1 MVSFQKNHYHLNH
14 ISYAYIGIYK
24 TCYILP
30 TLLSYVHVSE
40 KRTRDDQTPG
50 YLRPI
55 YTMPTTNNLCER
67 SPDSQTYIEIIWIT
81 SHCSL
86 SHHQLWHTWYYM
98 KALNQQDTRLLPTTT
113 KNWNLK
119 MACIY
124 VSWNSD
130 LLRIFTGR
138 LKRESLLHMHEN
150 ERAKI
155 KP

>member
-30 TLLSYVHVSE
+30 TPLSYVHVSE

-67 SPDSQTYIEIIWIT
+67 SPYSQTYIEII
-81 SHCSL
+81 
-86 SHHQLWHTWYYM
+86 
-98 KALNQQDTRLLPTTT
+98 
-113 KNWNLK
+113 
-119 MACIY
+119 
-124 VSWNSD
+124 
-130 LLRIFTGR
+130 
-138 LKRESLLHMHEN
+138 
-150 ERAKI
+150 
-155 KP
+155 